1 MQTEVEY
8 EAEGVFFV
16 SGNFRLVVDIA
27 AHITDHVQPL
37 RLRLPVRSSLVTLTD
52 LTPEMRWDLFYL
64 FAVVTAVDMEDIFLP
79 SKCIQMVFGSMKS
92 RP

>member
-8 EAEGVFFV
+8 KAEGVFFV

-79 SKCIQMVFGSMKS
+79 SKCIQMVFGRMKS